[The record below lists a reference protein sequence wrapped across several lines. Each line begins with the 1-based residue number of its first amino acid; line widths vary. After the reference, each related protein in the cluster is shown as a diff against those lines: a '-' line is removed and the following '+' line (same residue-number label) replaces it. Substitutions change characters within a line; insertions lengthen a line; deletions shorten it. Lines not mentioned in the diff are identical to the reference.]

1 MKQFVTF
8 RLREQLLGIEIL
20 LVREINQ
27 QMEKTFVQLAP
38 PFLCGLANLR
48 GQIVSIFDLATRLG
62 LKALSET
69 EHRYNI
75 VLKTNGELAPIR
87 AREDREDLSTNDD
100 TVGLAV
106 DAIGDVLEV
115 DEDIIE
121 PVPANMGTL
130 DERYLQGIVPMKDEL
145 LILLDAGALVTVN

>member
-8 RLREQLLGIEIL
+8 RLRGQLMGIEIL

-38 PFLCGLANLR
+38 KFLCGLANLR
-48 GQIVSIFDLATRLG
+48 GHIVSIFDLASRLSLPPLADG
-62 LKALSET
+62 

-75 VLKTNGELAPIR
+75 VLKTNAELAPIR
-87 AREDREDLSTNDD
+87 VREDREDLATNDD

-121 PVPANMGTL
+121 PVPANLGAL
-130 DERYLQGIVPMKDEL
+130 DERYLHGIVPIEGEL
-145 LILLDAGALVTVN
+145 LILLDAGTLVTIH